1 MEGGTEQGGG
11 QEVPLGQVREAAE
24 PELRDSS
31 GHWAQG
37 DHIGGGGRCMGRVR
51 RGSRWQA
58 CISFCRR
65 QGAPAIVG

>member
-37 DHIGGGGRCMGRVR
+37 DHIGGGD
-51 RGSRWQA
+51 
-58 CISFCRR
+58 
-65 QGAPAIVG
+65 GAWGV